1 MKIKENNN
9 NMMILE
15 KDDYTYLISYDSVIA
30 KVNNTIYLNKK
41 KQTYG
46 LYLTSKWDYSQT
58 TLKQLY
64 NFIELYATQR
74 DKTGNMFG
82 YMLTQTSSKKDYI
95 QKLINDKLIK
105 VIKEEEM

>member
-1 MKIKENNN
+1 MKIIENKD
-9 NMMILE
+9 NMLILE
-15 KDDYTYLISYDSVIA
+15 YGDFTYLISYNSVIA

-46 LYLTSKWDYSQT
+46 LYLTNKWDFSQT

-64 NFIELYATQR
+64 YFIELHTTQR
-74 DKTGNMFG
+74 DKTGNMYG
-82 YMLTQTSSKKDYI
+82 YNLRQANNKKDYI

>member
-1 MKIKENNN
+1 MKVLENNN

-15 KDDYTYLISYDSVIA
+15 SGDYTYLISYKSIIA

-46 LYLTSKWDYSQT
+46 LYLTDKWDYSQT

-64 NFIELYATQR
+64 NFIELYTTQR
-74 DKTGNMFG
+74 DKNKNMFG
-82 YMLTQTSSKKDYI
+82 YALTQTNNKKEYI

>member
-1 MKIKENNN
+1 MKILENNN

-15 KDDYTYLISYDSVIA
+15 IKDFTYLISYNSIIA

-46 LYLTSKWDYSQT
+46 LYLTNKWDFSQT

-64 NFIELYATQR
+64 YFIELHTTQR
-74 DKTGNMFG
+74 DTNGNLYG
-82 YMLTQTSSKKDYI
+82 YNLRQTNNKKEYI
-95 QKLINDKLIK
+95 QKLINNKKIK
-105 VIKEEEM
+105 IIKEEEM

>member
-1 MKIKENNN
+1 MKVLENNN
-9 NMMILE
+9 NMIVLE
-15 KDDYTYLISYDSVIA
+15 KGDFTYLISYDSVIA

-46 LYLTSKWDYSQT
+46 LYLAEKWNFSQT

-64 NFIELYATQR
+64 QFLYYCTQR
-74 DKTGNMFG
+74 DKNNNLFCYAINNTNN
-82 YMLTQTSSKKDYI
+82 KKEYI
-95 QKLINDKLIK
+95 QKLIDNKKIK